1 MKPLDKSKRK
11 HVLSGRSP
19 AKALM
24 SFGREM
30 KPHEENVI
38 RRIPGNDIHLAEK
51 AEFGKVPYMRKL
63 LKVHHKK
70 LLVYWY
76 PLREYHFSGTR
87 VLSTDEVPEKNV
99 DASFLTRKAVS
110 VGNYARKYFFG
121 KK

>member
-1 MKPLDKSKRK
+1 
-11 HVLSGRSP
+11 
-19 AKALM
+19 M

-30 KPHEENVI
+30 KPQEENVV
-38 RRIPGNDIHLAEK
+38 RQIPGNDIHLAEK
-51 AEFGKVPYMRKL
+51 DEFGKVPYMRKL

-70 LLVYWY
+70 LLAYWY
-76 PLREYHFSGTR
+76 PLREYHFSGNK
-87 VLSTDEVPEKNV
+87 VIFTDKDPEKNV